1 MFRTCIG
8 KLGRQSGTRKS
19 QLPRVMY
26 FRERLD
32 ESFALS
38 YQKDFGSEAI
48 TEVNLRWGLVFINAF
63 FAWYLKLHLCIYK
76 VPVCAV
82 SDFILFFSFY
92 CQIPLLWNFRNCT
105 KGKRRKK
112 KNTTTNT
119 QVMFTNV
126 YDQLMLYETG
136 QETVFLVALE
146 GMVIIYNHYFK
157 ISFFAIYC
165 LENM

>member
-1 MFRTCIG
+1 M
-8 KLGRQSGTRKS
+8 L
-19 QLPRVMY
+19 
-26 FRERLD
+26 
-32 ESFALS
+32 
-38 YQKDFGSEAI
+38 
-48 TEVNLRWGLVFINAF
+48 
-63 FAWYLKLHLCIYK
+63 YL
-76 VPVCAV
+76 
-82 SDFILFFSFY
+82 ILFYFFHSTVKFP
-92 CQIPLLWNFRNCT
+92 CCETSETAPKERE
-105 KGKRRKK
+105 GK

-157 ISFFAIYC
+157 ISFFGIYC

>member
-8 KLGRQSGTRKS
+8 KLGRQSSTRRS

-112 KNTTTNT
+112 KHHHQHTSYVHKCVWST
-119 QVMFTNV
+119 
-126 YDQLMLYETG
+126 Y
-136 QETVFLVALE
+136 
-146 GMVIIYNHYFK
+146 VIWDWSGNCFPSCFGGNGNHLQSLF
-157 ISFFAIYC
+157 
-165 LENM
+165 